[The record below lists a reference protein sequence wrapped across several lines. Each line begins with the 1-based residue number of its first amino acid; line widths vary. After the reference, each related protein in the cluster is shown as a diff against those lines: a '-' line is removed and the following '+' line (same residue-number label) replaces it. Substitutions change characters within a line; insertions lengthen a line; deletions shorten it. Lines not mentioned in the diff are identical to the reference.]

1 MLLRVFVGSGARR
14 SVLLGSLLVTSLAP
28 AAASGAEPDTSGEAA
43 PIPSKP
49 PRIDGPWVGAVGYGT
64 TAFVRVNDLDTSGAF
79 GGVGGAVRG
88 GQMVLPWFGLGLQLG
103 GAVAVRSATEARQR
117 TWMGTLLV
125 DLQFVPVPR
134 IPLSLR
140 TSFGFGGGA
149 VRQAGVPAR
158 EGFGGAMFSGAIRY
172 ELFPGAM
179 RYRPDRGGGFGLGPE
194 LGWVG
199 ATPAAPGRPMA
210 SFVYLGLSGN
220 FYFGS

>member
-1 MLLRVFVGSGARR
+1 MA
-14 SVLLGSLLVTSLAP
+14 VTPSLAF
-28 AAASGAEPDTSGEAA
+28 GAPSSTDETDA
-43 PIPSKP
+43 PTKP
-49 PRIDGPWVGAVGYGT
+49 PRIDGAWLGIVGHAT
-64 TAFVRVNDLDTSGAF
+64 TAFVRVNNLETRGAF
-79 GGVGGAVRG
+79 AGFGGAVRG

-103 GAVAVRSATEARQR
+103 GAVGVRSEMEARQR
-117 TWMGTLLV
+117 VWMGTLLV

-149 VRQAGVPAR
+149 VRQAGVLDR
-158 EGFGGAMFSGAIRY
+158 EGFGGAMFSGAVRY
-172 ELFPGAM
+172 ELFPGVM
-179 RYRPDRGGGFGLGPE
+179 RYRPDRGGGLGLGPE

-210 SFVYLGLSGN
+210 NFIYLGLSGN